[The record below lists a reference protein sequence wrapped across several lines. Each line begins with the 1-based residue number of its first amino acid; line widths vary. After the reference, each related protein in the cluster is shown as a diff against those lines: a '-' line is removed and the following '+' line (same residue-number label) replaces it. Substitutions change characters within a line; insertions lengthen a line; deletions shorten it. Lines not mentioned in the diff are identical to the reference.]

1 MKGDILVLISS
12 LSLIGG
18 ISWFFFGGKKKESED
33 ETFTGDLETVEFN
46 ITGMHCAGCA
56 AGIEA
61 TVKLLDGVK
70 TASVNFGTSKGIFT
84 FDPSKVKK
92 EDIINK
98 IRELGYDVS
107 LNLEDFEKKS

>member
-1 MKGDILVLISS
+1 MKFEIMVILSS

-18 ISWFFFGGKKKESED
+18 ISWFFFGGKKKEDGSSGESL
-33 ETFTGDLETVEFN
+33 ETQTVEFN

-61 TVKLLDGVK
+61 TLKLMEGIK
-70 TASVNFGTSKGIFT
+70 SASVNFGTSKGIFT
-84 FDPSKVKK
+84 FDPTKVKR
-92 EDIINK
+92 EEIVNK

-107 LNLEDFEKKS
+107 LNLEEFEKKS

>member
-1 MKGDILVLISS
+1 MKFEIMVILSS

-18 ISWFFFGGKKKESED
+18 ISWFFFGGKKKEDDSSGESL
-33 ETFTGDLETVEFN
+33 ETQTVEFN

-61 TVKLLDGVK
+61 TLKLMEGIK
-70 TASVNFGTSKGIFT
+70 SASVNFGTSKGIFT
-84 FDPSKVKK
+84 FDPTKVKR
-92 EDIINK
+92 EEIVNK

-107 LNLEDFEKKS
+107 LNLEEFEKKS